1 MLIWLLVVAGVVI
14 LDQGSKLLVWYAMG
28 LDEVGESITLIPNF
42 LNFTH
47 VKNTGAAFGMFGEE
61 NQRWIFMVV
70 SALGICALLVYL
82 WKFRPESKLACTA
95 LSMVVGGGIGNM
107 IDRSFRVGIIDGKE
121 RNYVFDFIDFRG
133 FGDLWKWTFN
143 VADAFVCV
151 GAGLLMVWCV
161 YAFIKE
167 LKAERL
173 KKKQGDIIAEQEV
186 SSAEDVAAVEIVES
200 QETAEEI
207 IENGESEESVQL
219 EENETAEETEEK

>member
-14 LDQGSKLLVWYAMG
+14 LDQGSKLLVWYVMG
-28 LDEVGESITLIPNF
+28 LDQVGESIPLIENV
-42 LNFTH
+42 LHFTH

-61 NQRWIFMVV
+61 NQRWIFMVI
-70 SALGICALLVYL
+70 SILGICALLVYL

-95 LSMVVGGGIGNM
+95 LSMVIGGGIGNM
-107 IDRSFRVGIIDGKE
+107 IDRSFRVGVVNGEE
-121 RNYVFDFIDFRG
+121 RNFVFDFIDFRG

-151 GAGLLMVWCV
+151 GAGILIVWCV

-173 KKKQGDIIAEQEV
+173 KKASAGAENVAEKENGAANEASAENESEQKADETEQIAE
-186 SSAEDVAAVEIVES
+186 ES
-200 QETAEEI
+200 DSE
-207 IENGESEESVQL
+207 ESEE
-219 EENETAEETEEK
+219 TE

>member
-1 MLIWLLVVAGVVI
+1 MLIWLLVVAGVVL

-28 LDEVGESITLIPNF
+28 LDEVGESIPLIEDF
-42 LNFTH
+42 LHFTH

-61 NQRWIFMVV
+61 NQRWIFMVI

-82 WKFRPESKLACTA
+82 WKFRPESKLACAA
-95 LSMVVGGGIGNM
+95 LSMVIGGGIGNM
-107 IDRSFRVGIIDGKE
+107 IDRSFRVGVIGGKE

-151 GAGLLMVWCV
+151 GAGMLMVWCV

-173 KKKQGDIIAEQEV
+173 KKASAGAENVAEKENGV
-186 SSAEDVAAVEIVES
+186 ANESSAENES
-200 QETAEEI
+200 EQKADETDQIAEESDS
-207 IENGESEESVQL
+207 EESEE
-219 EENETAEETEEK
+219 TE

>member
-14 LDQGSKLLVWYAMG
+14 LDQGSKLLVWYVMG
-28 LDEVGESITLIPNF
+28 LDQVGESIPLIENV
-42 LNFTH
+42 LHFTH

-61 NQRWIFMVV
+61 NQRWIFMVI
-70 SALGICALLVYL
+70 SILGICALLVYL

-95 LSMVVGGGIGNM
+95 LSMVIGGGIGNM
-107 IDRSFRVGIIDGKE
+107 IDRSFRVGVVNGEE
-121 RNYVFDFIDFRG
+121 RNFVFDFIDFRG

-151 GAGLLMVWCV
+151 GAGILIVWCV

-173 KKKQGDIIAEQEV
+173 KKASAGAENVAEKENGVANEASAENESEQKADETEQIAE
-186 SSAEDVAAVEIVES
+186 ES
-200 QETAEEI
+200 DSE
-207 IENGESEESVQL
+207 ESEE
-219 EENETAEETEEK
+219 TE